1 MWGHDAYCDA
11 VEAEIAR
18 FVAVI
23 EEAGPAT
30 PVPTCPGWTIAKLA
44 KHVGITHRSVEYMVR
59 NKLRE
64 RVSPRDVPADLPAD
78 ESGQVAWLKDGGARL
93 VATLRAADPG
103 IPVWG
108 FGGAGHVRFWSRRML
123 HEITVHRAD
132 AELALG
138 ADSEIAPDQAVDGIE
153 ELLYVILRVERVN
166 ERLRELGGNGETLH
180 LHATDKDGEWMITL
194 RPEGFTTVRGHGT
207 GTVAVRGTASD
218 LLLLLYG
225 RLKPGSR
232 CAVYGDDALLTRW
245 LEKSAV

>member
-1 MWGHDAYCDA
+1 MDDRNDGLWGHDAYCDA

-103 IPVWG
+103 IPNGRPVDEWG
-108 FGGAGHVRFWSRRML
+108 MKTISAPASAWNRFSAGR
-123 HEITVHRAD
+123 
-132 AELALG
+132 
-138 ADSEIAPDQAVDGIE
+138 
-153 ELLYVILRVERVN
+153 
-166 ERLRELGGNGETLH
+166 
-180 LHATDKDGEWMITL
+180 
-194 RPEGFTTVRGHGT
+194 
-207 GTVAVRGTASD
+207 
-218 LLLLLYG
+218 
-225 RLKPGSR
+225 
-232 CAVYGDDALLTRW
+232 
-245 LEKSAV
+245 